1 MGGLGLLM
9 RRRAIQA
16 HPTISEGGYILAA
29 DKGDPEV
36 YRILMEKGVSSDGAG
51 ITKEDAAAV
60 TSIGTWF
67 NGNDKIVNFDELQ
80 YFVNVTELGLNA
92 FANCTNLASID
103 LRNVRTMLGNVF
115 QNCTSLAIDVAMPS
129 LQAVTNNNQFSGS
142 GIVGVSDLGQVSSLS
157 NYMFSNC
164 KSLKYADCPATI
176 TQISTNVFNGCS
188 AMEYMIF
195 RSETIPTLFSQNALA
210 NSNNCPIY
218 VPDQLIDTY
227 KSTSPWSVHAARIR
241 PLSEYQG

>member
-9 RRRAIQA
+9 RRRALQA
-16 HPTISEGGYILAA
+16 HPTISEGGYILSPER
-29 DKGDPEV
+29 GDQEV
-36 YRILMEKGVSSDGAG
+36 LRVLLANGVSSDGYG

-60 TSIGTWF
+60 TSIDTWF
-67 NGNDKIVNFDELQ
+67 NGNEKIVNFDELK
-80 YFVNVTELGLNA
+80 YFIKVTELGLNA
-92 FANCTNLASID
+92 FANCTNLVSID
-103 LRNVRTMLGNVF
+103 LRNVRSMLGNVF
-115 QNCTSLAIDVAMPS
+115 QNCASLAIDVAMPF
-129 LQAVTNNNQFSGS
+129 LQAVANNNQFSGS
-142 GIVGVSDLGQVSSLS
+142 GIVGVSDLGQVSNLS

-164 KSLKYADCPATI
+164 KSLKYADIPATI

-188 AMEYMIF
+188 SLKYLIF
-195 RSETIPTLFSQNALA
+195 RSETVPTLFSQNALA

-218 VPDQLIDTY
+218 VPDQLVDTY